1 MFRCADYTR
10 SGTARAGGEVTHSLQ
25 WSSEVHASDLALIYY
40 KTPDGCKGGW
50 TCAKHAPGGRGAVGR
65 LRVKTAD
72 GGKAGWTCA
81 KHAPGGREAV
91 GRLRVNSRYYNPTDG
106 RWTRRDPIGLVG
118 GMNLYTFLKK
128 CPVNATDIHGLRE
141 LEDSMIDI
149 AGIIG
154 STWASYLT
162 MIAEEQP
169 NEVEYCGL
177 ICKSLNSESIVITT
191 PKRGMSTTTVS
202 ACFPDASPCPRC
214 YNKVGAYHSHTKKS
228 KYGPLSN
235 ADHKYAMRE
244 NIPVY
249 VGRYYT
255 RIEVTYGSASSVR
268 EIIRFSLDDVI
279 DSILS
284 FL

>member
-1 MFRCADYTR
+1 MMFRCAGYTR

-40 KTPDGCKGGW
+40 KTADGC
-50 TCAKHAPGGRGAVGR
+50 
-65 LRVKTAD
+65 
-72 GGKAGWTCA
+72 KAGWTCA

-91 GRLRVNSRYYNPTDG
+91 GRLRVKTADG

-128 CPVNATDIHGLRE
+128 CPVNATDILGLRE

-169 NEVEYCGL
+169 NKVEYCGL

-235 ADHKYAMRE
+235 ADHKYAIRE

-268 EIIRFSLDDVI
+268 EIIHFSLDDVI

-284 FL
+284 FLFF